1 MKEVRQV
8 VLFTANPEVQ
18 GVNVPEVRP
27 LVELAV
33 GLSLLIVGLPALSEV
48 SLGVQCTVS
57 QPVLP
62 EAYLAARYAANL
74 EALHRAGVDRLH
86 RGRGVRPGVLCKMH
100 QKVRSRI
107 GRVVPCEVDLP
118 LQPEVDLE
126 VQAGAGVV
134 LVVLYGADLQVP
146 PGVVLRV
153 DHQVEEVQCTVGRE
167 VVLVALYVVDQA
179 ALCVAGRVAVVAL
192 FVAGQVAVAAL
203 CVVGPV
209 AVAALCVVDQAAVLA
224 ANQQAH
230 SRAIGVQ
237 HQLQVMSLY
246 KRRQSQKDE
255 NRTSLLLDQ
264 MLNSLV
270 RHPRLLL
277 ISYQQGTF

>member
-86 RGRGVRPGVLCKMH
+86 HGRGVRPGVLCKMH

-203 CVVGPV
+203 CVV
-209 AVAALCVVDQAAVLA
+209 DQAAVLA

-230 SRAIGVQ
+230 SRAIGVR

-246 KRRQSQKDE
+246 KRRRSQKDE